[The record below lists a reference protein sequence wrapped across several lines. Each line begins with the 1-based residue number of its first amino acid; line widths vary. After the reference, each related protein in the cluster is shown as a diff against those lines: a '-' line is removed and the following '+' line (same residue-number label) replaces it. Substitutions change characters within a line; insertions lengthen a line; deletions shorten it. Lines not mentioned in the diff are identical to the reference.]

1 VFNVQQIENDRKWR
15 YCEYR
20 HFLWV
25 VVCEIEK
32 SCTFVALFIIKY
44 FNIMEQLQ
52 QVQTNMYEGKSP
64 EFIADFEKA
73 LATAITAEELMER
86 MHKHIDE
93 WPWKDR

>member
-1 VFNVQQIENDRKWR
+1 
-15 YCEYR
+15 
-20 HFLWV
+20 
-25 VVCEIEK
+25 
-32 SCTFVALFIIKY
+32 
-44 FNIMEQLQ
+44 MEHLQ
-52 QVQTNMYEGKSP
+52 QVQTDMYEGKSP

>member
-1 VFNVQQIENDRKWR
+1 VEWK
-15 YCEYR
+15 
-20 HFLWV
+20 
-25 VVCEIEK
+25 K
-32 SCTFVALFIIKY
+32 SCTFVALYIIKY

-52 QVQTNMYEGKSP
+52 QVQTGMYDGKSP